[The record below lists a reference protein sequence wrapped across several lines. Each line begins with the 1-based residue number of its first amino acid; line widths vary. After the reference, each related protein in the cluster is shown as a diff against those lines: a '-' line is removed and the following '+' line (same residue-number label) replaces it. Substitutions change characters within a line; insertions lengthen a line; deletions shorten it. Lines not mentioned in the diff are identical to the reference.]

1 MKVFNKK
8 TKKNQDLFETLIP
21 VFTVCC
27 TNDNIV
33 DGYKGCAVYINVSA
47 ENEDLAKNIALA
59 NDEFMSHIYNKDEF
73 NKFKHLKTFKPTGNY
88 VIGKVEYFEG
98 DPRL

>member
-1 MKVFNKK
+1 MKVFNAK

-27 TNDNIV
+27 TNDSLVNG
-33 DGYKGCAVYINVSA
+33 DKGCAVYINVSA
-47 ENEDLAKNIALA
+47 ENEELAKDMALA
-59 NDEFMSHIYNKDEF
+59 NEEFMSHIHKKEEF
-73 NKFKHLKTFKPTGNY
+73 DKKYLSTFKPQGNY
-88 VIGKVEYFEG
+88 VIGKVNYYEG

>member
-1 MKVFNKK
+1 MKVFNTK
-8 TKKNQDLFETLIP
+8 TKKTQDLFETLIP

-33 DGYKGCAVYINVSA
+33 NGDKGCAVYINVSA
-47 ENEDLAKNIALA
+47 ENEEQAKELALA
-59 NDEFMSHIYNKDEF
+59 NEEFMSHIYKKDEF
-73 NKFKHLKTFKPTGNY
+73 DKKYLKTFKPTGNY
-88 VIGKVEYFEG
+88 VIGKVQYFEG

>member
-1 MKVFNKK
+1 MKVYNKK

-33 DGYKGCAVYINVSA
+33 NGDKGCGVYINVSA
-47 ENEDLAKNIALA
+47 ENEELAKNLA
-59 NDEFMSHIYNKDEF
+59 MANEEFMSHIYKPDEF
-73 NKFKHLKTFKPTGNY
+73 DKKYLSAFKPTGNY